1 MARMV
6 LCVKLGREAE
16 GLDEAPYPGDL
27 GQRIQDNVSAEAWGQ
42 WLQRQTMLINEF
54 KLTVVEPEARAFLEK
69 EMEEFFFGDGE
80 GDFGATVKIDPPS
93 GA

>member
-6 LCVKLGREAE
+6 NCVKLGGEAE
-16 GLDEAPYPGDL
+16 GLDEPPYPGDL
-27 GQRIQDNVSAEAWGQ
+27 GQRIFDGVSAEAWGQ

-54 KLTVVEPEARAFLEK
+54 KLSVVEPQARAFLEK
-69 EMEEFFFGDGE
+69 EMEEFFFGSGG
-80 GDFGATVKIDPPS
+80 GDFEATVKIDPPS